1 MFHSGIMDSAK
12 LCNCE
17 MFIKGQK
24 GIILTRVTSNMLSS
38 SRQNSGGSRF
48 GLEPLYRLTWPYT
61 VSTVLY

>member
-1 MFHSGIMDSAK
+1 MDSPK

-38 SRQNSGGSRF
+38 SQQNSGGSRF
-48 GLEPLYRLTWPYT
+48 GFEPLYRLTWPYT